1 MHVFYRVSLKLEVKK
16 ITLFPE
22 THVIAC
28 ANTHLSNFTC
38 DVYCTCKIIVFSLFV
53 LLLLYISCKTKYI
66 IKQAASFFVFTF
78 KATVFIARW
87 YISHTVGMLFITL
100 FSSSKGF
107 FTEDYTQ
114 DI

>member
-53 LLLLYISCKTKYI
+53 LLLLYISCKERYI
-66 IKQAASFFVFTF
+66 IKQAASFFIFTF
-78 KATVFIARW
+78 KATVCIAW
-87 YISHTVGMLFITL
+87 WCISHIVDMLFITL

-107 FTEDYTQ
+107 FIEDYTQ
-114 DI
+114 EI